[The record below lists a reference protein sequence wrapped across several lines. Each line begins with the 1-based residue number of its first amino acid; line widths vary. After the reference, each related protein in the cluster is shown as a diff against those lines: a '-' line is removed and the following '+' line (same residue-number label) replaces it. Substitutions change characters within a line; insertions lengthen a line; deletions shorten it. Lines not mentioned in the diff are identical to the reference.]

1 MKVWKYSNRSR
12 KADPFYGRSAAPI
25 YLARAGTR
33 KRRYGAPKCVD
44 EWHWGLGYVARILL
58 RVSVLRHLLSC
69 TRRLTQ
75 PSPNE
80 KLSSSIPCMSFTEPC
95 WSFILKILAVN
106 PGDALTSIY
115 ALDKTSGQWAVS
127 TSLER
132 EGIETWNGVLTFIP
146 QNYRRLWNTA
156 DKPQANDFWMKA
168 PQNAFQLVSSFLN
181 LGYIIL
187 RYTMHS
193 WWSNCKLER
202 RGTGGRRP
210 GEISW

>member
-1 MKVWKYSNRSR
+1 MKVWKYSNRPR
-12 KADPFYGRSAAPI
+12 EADPFHGRSAAPI
-25 YLARAGTR
+25 YLARPGTR

-69 TRRLTQ
+69 TLRLTQ
-75 PSPNE
+75 SSPNE

-132 EGIETWNGVLTFIP
+132 EGIETWNGALTFIP
-146 QNYRRLWNTA
+146 QNYRKLLNTA

-168 PQNAFQLVSSFLN
+168 LQNAFQLVSSSFN
-181 LGYIIL
+181 LGYILL
-187 RYTMHS
+187 RNTRRS
-193 WWSNCKLER
+193 WWSNYKMEH
-202 RGTGGRRP
+202 RGTGDRRP
-210 GEISW
+210 GKILW